1 MNATIRPDPT
11 FRLEDFP
18 FRLQDNVRYGDLD
31 PNKHVNNAVYAT
43 YFETS
48 RVTLLRTGDRDLMP
62 KGLSWMLVHLAID
75 FRAEMHWP
83 GSFDLGIGVSK
94 LGRTSA
100 SFTQVVFAGG
110 VCTASAEAVT
120 VLIDATTR
128 KPTPITQQ
136 IVARFQPWLLQGAS
150 VASR

>member
-1 MNATIRPDPT
+1 MNAPIRQNPSLSLADY
-11 FRLEDFP
+11 P
-18 FRLQDNVRYGDLD
+18 FRLTDNVRYGDLD

-48 RVTLLRTGDRDLMP
+48 RVTLLRSGDRGLMP

-83 GSFDLGIGVSK
+83 GSFELGIGVSK

-100 SFTQVVFAGG
+100 RFAQVVFAGD

-120 VLIDATTR
+120 VLVDAATR
-128 KPTPITQQ
+128 KPTPLTPDI
-136 IVARFQPWLLQGAS
+136 IARFQPWMLQG
-150 VASR
+150 

>member
-1 MNATIRPDPT
+1 MSKSVRSSSS
-11 FRLEDFP
+11 FRLDDYP
-18 FRLQDNVRYGDLD
+18 FRLTDNVRYGDLD

-48 RVTLLRTGDRDLMP
+48 RVTLLRSGDRGLMP

-83 GSFDLGIGVSK
+83 GQFDLGIGVRR

-100 SFTQVVFAGG
+100 RFDQAVFANG

-120 VLIDATTR
+120 VLVDATTR
-128 KPTPITQQ
+128 KPAPLTED
-136 IVARFQPWLLQGAS
+136 IVARFAPFLMTAS
-150 VASR
+150 GE

>member
-1 MNATIRPDPT
+1 VNAPTRPIPGL
-11 FRLEDFP
+11 RLDDYP
-18 FRLQDNVRYGDLD
+18 FRLTDNVRYGDLD

-48 RVTLLRTGDRDLMP
+48 RVTLLRSGDRGLMP

-83 GSFDLGIGVSK
+83 GSFELGIGVSK

-100 SFTQVVFAGG
+100 RFAQAVFAGN

-120 VLIDATTR
+120 VLVDAATR
-128 KPTPITQQ
+128 KPTPLTADI
-136 IVARFQPWLLQGAS
+136 IERFQPWLL
-150 VASR
+150 RE

>member
-1 MNATIRPDPT
+1 VTAPIRPRPT
-11 FRLEDFP
+11 FRLDDFP
-18 FRLQDNVRYGDLD
+18 FRLADNVRYGDLD

-48 RVTLLRTGDRDLMP
+48 RVTLLRSGDRGLMP

-83 GSFDLGIGVSK
+83 SSFDLGIGVTR

-100 SFTQVVFAGG
+100 TFAQAVFAGG

-120 VLIDATTR
+120 VLVDAATR
-128 KPTPITQQ
+128 KPTPLTPD
-136 IVARFQPWLLQGAS
+136 IVARFQPWLLR
-150 VASR
+150 VEE

>member
-1 MNATIRPDPT
+1 MNAPTRPNPS
-11 FRLEDFP
+11 FKLEDYP
-18 FRLQDNVRYGDLD
+18 FRLTDNVRYGDLD

-48 RVTLLRTGDRDLMP
+48 RVTLLRSGDRGLMP

-83 GSFDLGIGVSK
+83 GSFELGIGVSK

-100 SFTQVVFAGG
+100 RFAQVVFAGG
-110 VCTASAEAVT
+110 VWMASAEAVT
-120 VLIDATTR
+120 VLVDVNTR
-128 KPTPITQQ
+128 KPVPLTPDI
-136 IVARFQPWLLQGAS
+136 IERFQPWLLRG
-150 VASR
+150 